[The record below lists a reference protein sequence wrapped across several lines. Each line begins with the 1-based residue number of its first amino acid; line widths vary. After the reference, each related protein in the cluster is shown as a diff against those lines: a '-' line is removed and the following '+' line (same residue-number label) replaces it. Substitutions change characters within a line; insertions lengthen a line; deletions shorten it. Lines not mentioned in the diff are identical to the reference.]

1 MHDVDPGSF
10 GAADL
15 QRSLCSEQ
23 ACSLKG
29 RIAEYDYMAR
39 RRRTTITITTKQ
51 DEKKRE
57 E

>member
-1 MHDVDPGSF
+1 MTLIPAH
-10 GAADL
+10 
-15 QRSLCSEQ
+15 SEQ
-23 ACSLKG
+23 IYRDLLYHRDLSVASKG